1 MKTIKVL
8 EVAPLP
14 KKRFAGGPTAIVR
27 QMMKWSRSFAKSG
40 LEFSYFNSVL
50 IDRNN
55 SSQGK
60 LSLVN
65 ICNALACARAL
76 LRRQRAEPFDVIHL
90 HSSMG
95 LALLK
100 DLLIA
105 EYVAWRTRC
114 PMVFHVHFA
123 GIDDILPRPRVFRW
137 LTLQLMRYGHS
148 YFILLSERDR
158 QDLIRLSIKASRLSF
173 IPNFHFKEKVAPI
186 AKNASTRLNLLYLGS
201 LDERKGFI
209 DLIQALNKCGADR
222 VFLRVGGRF
231 LSATLESQVRA
242 YIEENELKNKVE
254 FLGYLEGE
262 KKDQVFADSDVLV
275 LPTYGEGMPVVILE
289 ALSWGLPALTTP
301 VGAISEVL
309 SDGLDSILFDPGDVH
324 FLADAIAK
332 LEADRKLV
340 VRLSQRAL
348 TKADSYTPS
357 MFRQRLSSL
366 FREIYKNVLL
376 KNL

>member
-1 MKTIKVL
+1 
-8 EVAPLP
+8 
-14 KKRFAGGPTAIVR
+14 
-27 QMMKWSRSFAKSG
+27 
-40 LEFSYFNSVL
+40 
-50 IDRNN
+50 
-55 SSQGK
+55 
-60 LSLVN
+60 
-65 ICNALACARAL
+65 
-76 LRRQRAEPFDVIHL
+76 
-90 HSSMG
+90 
-95 LALLK
+95 
-100 DLLIA
+100 
-105 EYVAWRTRC
+105 
-114 PMVFHVHFA
+114 
-123 GIDDILPRPRVFRW
+123 
-137 LTLQLMRYGHS
+137 
-148 YFILLSERDR
+148 
-158 QDLIRLSIKASRLSF
+158 
-173 IPNFHFKEKVAPI
+173 
-186 AKNASTRLNLLYLGS
+186 
-201 LDERKGFI
+201 
-209 DLIQALNKCGADR
+209 
-222 VFLRVGGRF
+222 